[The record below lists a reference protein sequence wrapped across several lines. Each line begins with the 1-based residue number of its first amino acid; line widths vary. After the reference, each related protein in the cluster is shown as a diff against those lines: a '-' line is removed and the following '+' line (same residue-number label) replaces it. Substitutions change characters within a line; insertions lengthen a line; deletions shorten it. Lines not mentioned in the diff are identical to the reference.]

1 MVEIVIF
8 AQIFIFIP
16 ILVGTILYLVKNPT
30 QIEKARI
37 IRKTPGGVGKPWY
50 IIAEISGEEKVLRSK
65 YYVFM
70 NVNEGE
76 EVTLWYRK
84 DYCFRFSK

>member
-1 MVEIVIF
+1 MVGIIWF

-16 ILVGTILYLVKNPT
+16 ILVGAILYFAKNPT
-30 QIEKARI
+30 QIERARI

-50 IIAEISGEEKVLRSK
+50 IIAEINGEEKVFRSK

-70 NVNEGE
+70 NVSEGE